1 MLWSELQI
9 FLNSIDDTS
18 PAYGRDR
25 ERDRERSGERE
36 RETERES
43 DRDRERDRES
53 ERDEERDGERQRKVK
68 RETERLTERGEGASP
83 AWTQKWSMPL
93 LKSGM
98 YMDIFFFDP
107 IILKKYFTTNETT
120 TLNCS
125 ENGKTSGPT
134 AVKFFSIACPAT
146 FTISLLRR
154 TPVL

>member
-1 MLWSELQI
+1 MVE
-9 FLNSIDDTS
+9 T
-18 PAYGRDR
+18 
-25 ERDRERSGERE
+25 ERDRERQRERE
-36 RETERES
+36 RERQRETEKGQ
-43 DRDRERDRES
+43 

-68 RETERLTERGEGASP
+68 RETERGEGASP

-146 FTISLLRR
+146 LTISLLRR